1 MARVVLLVL
10 LILGAGFPAAAERR
24 VALVIGNSAY
34 ASAARLENP
43 ANDAVDMAQA
53 LRGLG
58 FDVVSG
64 VDLDGNAMRRA
75 VRDFSDKLEGADVA
89 LFFYAGHAVQ
99 VGGQN
104 YLAPIDTD
112 LRKESDLDFETISLD
127 LVRKQMERSAQ
138 TQIVFLDACRDN
150 PLARGIVGRSRAIGQ
165 GKGLARFDSAV
176 EGAFIAFATQPDNV
190 ALDGEG
196 RNSPFTKALLRH
208 IATPG
213 VEISAMMTDVRR
225 EVFEVTKERQLPWTN
240 SSLLGSFFFN
250 PAPVEPSPQEKAQA
264 ERLARLAAEA
274 DAFEAVKNSKDVADF
289 EAFLRDHGDSNYA
302 PLARL
307 AIQRLTPAPEPKPVA
322 AAKVAPEPPAA
333 PPEKS
338 AAEKPA
344 PEKSAAEKPAPEK
357 PAPEKPAV
365 VASLEPKP
373 EAGARESVAASKE
386 PAPAAPQAAGT
397 EPAIEELSRQAVR
410 QIQSELDRIGCD
422 PGRPDGLW
430 GDRSRSALG
439 DYARH
444 AKLDLASLEP
454 SAELLEQLQAR
465 KQPVCPKAEPPKR
478 ASRPAA
484 RTADTIVRSRPA
496 RKTSRP
502 SSRKSSGSCFRF
514 NGQLVCE

>member
-1 MARVVLLVL
+1 MARIVLLVL

-150 PLARGIVGRSRAIGQ
+150 PLARGLLGRSRAIGQ

-208 IATPG
+208 IATPNI
-213 VEISAMMTDVRR
+213 EISAMMTDVRR
-225 EVFEVTKERQLPWTN
+225 EVFEATKERQLPWTN

-250 PAPVEPSPQEKAQA
+250 PGPVEPSPQEKAQA

-322 AAKVAPEPPAA
+322 AAKVAPEPQAA
-333 PPEKS
+333 QPEK
-338 AAEKPA
+338 A
-344 PEKSAAEKPAPEK
+344 
-357 PAPEKPAV
+357 APEKPAV

-386 PAPAAPQAAGT
+386 PSPAPEAAAPEPAA
-397 EPAIEELSRQAVR
+397 EELSRQAVR

-465 KQPVCPKAEPPKR
+465 KQPVCPQAEPPKR

>member
-1 MARVVLLVL
+1 MARIVLLVL

-99 VGGQN
+99 VSGQN

-150 PLARGIVGRSRAIGQ
+150 PLARGLLGRSRAIGQ

-208 IATPG
+208 IATPNI
-213 VEISAMMTDVRR
+213 EISAMMTDVRR
-225 EVFEVTKERQLPWTN
+225 EVFEATKERQLPWTN

-250 PAPVEPSPQEKAQA
+250 PGPVEPSPQEKAQA

-322 AAKVAPEPPAA
+322 AAKVPPEPPAA
-333 PPEKS
+333 Q
-338 AAEKPA
+338 
-344 PEKSAAEKPAPEK
+344 PEK
-357 PAPEKPAV
+357 PAPEKPVV

-386 PAPAAPQAAGT
+386 PAA
-397 EPAIEELSRQAVR
+397 EELSRQAVR

-465 KQPVCPKAEPPKR
+465 KQPVCPQAEPPKR

-484 RTADTIVRSRPA
+484 RTADTIVRSKPA